1 MKTLSVEQPWAFLI
15 VAGIKDIENR
25 TWQPEQMPCRILIH
39 ASKAVDFDTLY
50 NKTPIE
56 WVQEALNHEMFG
68 NIPYLIDLPE
78 SAIIGYV
85 TVDYIDSDLFK
96 NRFKENGKNQW
107 ADFVSNNENM
117 RYWRL
122 TDAHV
127 FKEPIPCA
135 FEGEEHLWE
144 YADVDE
150 GNLPPAFKVEI
161 AKLQLDGDKIIVP
174 LSEAF
179 WNELEPHS
187 SIDVEITINHARL
200 WFSLLIGQGSDK
212 QSFNTITFTHQGR
225 QRTFQMVPDSVVSDV
240 SDQNGSPMFYPS
252 ATDEDGTTRK
262 IAHIVWGEEL

>member
-1 MKTLSVEQPWAFLI
+1 MKTLSVEQPWASLI

-85 TVDYIDSDLFK
+85 TVDCIDSDLFK

-117 RYWRL
+117 RYWQL

-127 FKEPIPCA
+127 FDEPIQCVR
-135 FEGEEHLWE
+135 EGETRLWE

-150 GNLPPAFKVEI
+150 DNLPPAHKVAI
-161 AKLQLDGDKIIVP
+161 TKLVLDGDKIIVP
-174 LSEAF
+174 LSEAY
-179 WNELEPHS
+179 WNELEPHGS
-187 SIDVEITINHARL
+187 MNVDLTINLARL
-200 WFSLLIGQGSDK
+200 WFTLLTDQGFNTLSY
-212 QSFNTITFTHQGR
+212 NTITFTHQGR
-225 QRTFQMVPDSVVSDV
+225 QRTFQMVPDSIVSDV
-240 SDQNGSPMFYPS
+240 SDADGFPLLYPS
-252 ATDEDGTTRK
+252 ANNENGTNRK